1 MKLKLY
7 PAIKVHCWGGFGSQ
21 LNALALAQ
29 RLRELFENRKIT
41 LVIHEG
47 GRHNAKFELEDIDLS
62 DFNIELKSD
71 FSGTNYVVRN
81 NSKASINKI
90 VKYFLRKLGFYNSCD
105 SLKDIQKLKS
115 WVLNVRGSYN
125 LFPTETF
132 LHFLNF
138 QLKKIRVKDQFD
150 IVIHY
155 RLGDLLNLQEKDPI
169 EASTL
174 IDLLISIEKKYKIK
188 KIILLTSDPEIASSL
203 FQKNNS
209 QIAAK
214 MFFSYAKPI
223 EVLNY
228 GISGKI
234 FIGTNSKMSLWP
246 VWLRTINDSIDNYL
260 PYVFQNDLS
269 FIDQYNVKKFNV
281 LFY

>member
-1 MKLKLY
+1 MKLQFY

-29 RLRELFENRKIT
+29 RLHELFENRKII

-71 FSGTNYVVRN
+71 FSGNNYVVKN
-81 NSKASINKI
+81 NSKASINRI
-90 VKYFLRKLGFYNSCD
+90 VKYFLRKLGFYNSCN
-105 SLKDIQKLKS
+105 SLKDIQKLRP
-115 WVLNVRGSYN
+115 WVLIVKGSYN

-132 LHFLNF
+132 LHFLNL

-169 EASTL
+169 EASIL
-174 IDLLISIEKKYKIK
+174 IDLLISIERKYEIN

-203 FQKNNS
+203 FKKNNS

-246 VWLRTINDSIDNYL
+246 VWLRTTNDSIDNYL

>member
-1 MKLKLY
+1 M
-7 PAIKVHCWGGFGSQ
+7 
-21 LNALALAQ
+21 
-29 RLRELFENRKIT
+29 
-41 LVIHEG
+41 
-47 GRHNAKFELEDIDLS
+47 
-62 DFNIELKSD
+62 
-71 FSGTNYVVRN
+71 
-81 NSKASINKI
+81 
-90 VKYFLRKLGFYNSCD
+90 
-105 SLKDIQKLKS
+105 KDIQKLRP
-115 WVLNVRGSYN
+115 WVLIVRGSYN

-132 LHFLNF
+132 LHFLNL

-169 EASTL
+169 EASIL
-174 IDLLISIEKKYKIK
+174 IDLLISIERKYEIN

-203 FQKNNS
+203 FKKNNS

-246 VWLRTINDSIDNYL
+246 VWLRTTNDSIDNYL